1 MLAIYKKELKGY
13 FTSFLGYLFLAFL
26 LVFVGIYQYVYN
38 FMMEFANFAY
48 AISELS
54 LFFLLL
60 VPMLTMRV
68 LAEEKRQKTD
78 QLIFTAPVSVTRII
92 LGKYLAL
99 ISVFAVGIAVICVY
113 PLILRNYG
121 DTNLSIAYSTILAFF
136 LLGCTYMAIGMFIS
150 ALTESQVF
158 AAVMTFVVI
167 LFTWLIDLVIEML
180 PTDHLTAYFVLLGC
194 AAVIAVV
201 LYLMMKSV
209 LVSCAALLA
218 GGGTLTALLLI
229 RPELLDGSLER
240 VFGWISLLERFEN
253 FKYGIFQGS
262 AYFYYLTLTFLF
274 VFLTVQAIKKR
285 RWE

>member
-1 MLAIYKKELKGY
+1 MLAIYKKELRGY
-13 FTSFLGYLFLAFL
+13 FTSFLGYLFLSFL
-26 LVFVGIYQYVYN
+26 LIFVGIYQYVYN
-38 FMMEFANFAY
+38 FRMEYANFAY
-48 AISELS
+48 AVSGIST
-54 LFFLLL
+54 FFLLL

-78 QLIFTAPVSVTRII
+78 QLIFTAPVSVTRVI

-99 ISVFAVGIAVICVY
+99 ISVFAVGMLIVCVY
-113 PLILRNYG
+113 PLVLRNYG

-150 ALTESQVF
+150 SITESQVF

-201 LYLMMKSV
+201 LYLLMKSV
-209 LVSCAALLA
+209 LVSGLALLL
-218 GGGTLTALLLI
+218 GGGALTALLFAE
-229 RPELLDGSLER
+229 PELLDGSLER
-240 VFGWISLLERFEN
+240 VFGWISLLARFEN
-253 FKYGIFQGS
+253 FKYGIFEGS

-274 VFLTVQAIKKR
+274 VFLTIQAIKKR

>member
-26 LVFVGIYQYVYN
+26 LIFIGIYQYVYN
-38 FMMEFANFAY
+38 FVMEFANFAY
-48 AISELS
+48 AVSGIST
-54 LFFLLL
+54 FFLLL

-99 ISVFAVGIAVICVY
+99 VSVFAIGMAIVCVY
-113 PLILRNYG
+113 PLVLRNYG

-136 LLGCTYMAIGMFIS
+136 LLGCTYMAIGMFVS
-150 ALTESQVF
+150 SVTESQVF

-167 LFTWLIDLVIEML
+167 LFTWLIDLVIKML
-180 PTDHLTAYFVLLGC
+180 PTDRRTAYFVLLGC
-194 AAVIAVV
+194 AALIAAV
-201 LYLMMKSV
+201 LYLLMKSL
-209 LVSCAALLA
+209 LVSGLALLL
-218 GGGTLTALLLI
+218 GGGTLTALLLV

-240 VFGWISLLERFEN
+240 VFGWISLLARFEN
-253 FKYGIFQGS
+253 FKYGIFEGS

-274 VFLTVQAIKKR
+274 VFLTIQAIKKR

>member
-1 MLAIYKKELKGY
+1 MLAIYKKELRGY
-13 FTSFLGYLFLAFL
+13 FTSFLGYLFLSFL
-26 LVFVGIYQYVYN
+26 LIFVGIYQYVYN
-38 FMMEFANFAY
+38 FRMEYANFAY
-48 AISELS
+48 AVSGIST
-54 LFFLLL
+54 FFLLL

-78 QLIFTAPVSVTRII
+78 QLIFTAPVSVTRVI

-99 ISVFAVGIAVICVY
+99 ISVFAVGMLIVCVY
-113 PLILRNYG
+113 PLVLRNYG

-150 ALTESQVF
+150 SITESQVF

-201 LYLMMKSV
+201 LYLLMKSV
-209 LVSCAALLA
+209 LVSGLALLL
-218 GGGTLTALLLI
+218 GGGALTALLFAE
-229 RPELLDGSLER
+229 PELLDGSLER
-240 VFGWISLLERFEN
+240 VFGWISLLARFES
-253 FKYGIFQGS
+253 FKYGIFEGS

-274 VFLTVQAIKKR
+274 VFLTIQAIKKR